1 MKRIFLMLVVTFANI
16 LFADGVV
23 NIYTSR
29 HYDVDKKI
37 YEEFEKQTGI
47 KVNAV
52 QNNDVNV
59 LIKKMELEGKNT
71 DADVFLTVG
80 VGDLYRAKK
89 LGLLQAVKSRLIEK
103 NVPKWF
109 RDKNNN
115 WIGISYRARIFVYN
129 PEKISA
135 NMLSTYEDLANPKWQ
150 GKILTRSSSS
160 SYNQHLIAFM
170 NAKNGEKNTIMWA
183 KGLTSNF
190 ARDPKGNDRDQAKEV
205 FKGTGDVAIMNSYY
219 MGRMSV
225 SKDPFENEVA
235 SKLKIFF
242 PNQKDGGTHIN
253 LSGAGLTKYAKNKAN
268 AIKFIEFLTE
278 KYAQKV
284 ISHENFEYPTN
295 PKAEISPVV
304 KSWGTFKTSKID
316 FDLIGEKLSK
326 STSIA
331 NEANWK

>member
-1 MKRIFLMLVVTFANI
+1 MKKIFLAISMIFAN
-16 LFADGVV
+16 FALAAGVV
-23 NIYTSR
+23 NVYTSR

-37 YEEFEKQTGI
+37 YEEFEKETGI

-52 QNNDVNV
+52 QNTDVNV

-89 LGLLQAVKSRLIEK
+89 LGLLQAVKSSKIEK
-103 NVPKWF
+103 NVPKQF
-109 RDKNNN
+109 RDKANN

-129 PEKISA
+129 PEKVNPTS
-135 NMLSTYEDLANPKWQ
+135 LSTYEDLATSKWK
-150 GKILTRSSSS
+150 GKVLTRSSTS

-170 NAKNGEKNTIMWA
+170 NAKNGEKSTIAWA

-205 FKGTGDVAIMNSYY
+205 LKGTGDVAIMNSYY
-219 MGRMSV
+219 MGRMTV
-225 SKDPFENEVA
+225 SKDPLENQVA
-235 SKLKIFF
+235 AKLKIFF
-242 PNQKDGGTHIN
+242 PNQKTGGTHIN
-253 LSGAGLTKYAKNKAN
+253 LSGAGLAKYAKNKAN
-268 AIKFIEFLTE
+268 AIRFIEFLTE

-295 PKAEISPVV
+295 PKAEISPIV
-304 KSWGTFKTSKID
+304 KSWGTFKASKID
-316 FDLIGEKLSK
+316 FDLIGEKMEK
-326 STSIA
+326 SSSIA
-331 NEANWK
+331 NEAKWK